1 MTTDVNNPCLDFEQQ
16 GHLAFYQALLAD
28 YKLAWECLYIRAAH
42 SFVPYARQRSAVSTD
57 DALDILQDG
66 MAEFALNLKTG
77 KFVFQG
83 KPVAAYVFTICRNQW
98 VSFLRKNN
106 IRKVDVFQETD
117 DDGTYTG
124 RETVSTSELTDGQT
138 GTLAHEEPNR
148 PDVSA
153 DSIWESSEVDWKAV
167 GRAFAEVG
175 ADCQAM
181 LHCFYVEEK
190 TLGECGSRIGLQE
203 NSAKVKRFRCAQRL
217 KALYSQYK
225 TA

>member
-16 GHLAFYQALLAD
+16 GPLAFYQALLAD
-28 YKLAWECLYIRAAH
+28 YKLAWECLYIRAAR

-117 DDGTYTG
+117 DDDTYTG
-124 RETVSTSELTDGQT
+124 HETLSNND
-138 GTLAHEEPNR
+138 H
-148 PDVSA
+148 
-153 DSIWESSEVDWKAV
+153 
-167 GRAFAEVG
+167 
-175 ADCQAM
+175 
-181 LHCFYVEEK
+181 Y
-190 TLGECGSRIGLQE
+190 
-203 NSAKVKRFRCAQRL
+203 
-217 KALYSQYK
+217 
-225 TA
+225 